1 MDKRINTLTQLK
13 ALSLDMTDSE
23 NLIAAHILNNPEE
36 IYSLKIEKLARKLNV
51 SLPTVFR
58 FAKKLGFEGFKDFK
72 VALVRDMAIGIN
84 IEAENSGDDSIE
96 ATTRNLFEKV
106 SNNLNETLSII
117 DYDDLSKTVD
127 FVAGAKRIIF
137 FAVSY
142 SMPVA
147 LDCYSKF
154 LSAGF
159 NCIYDTDT
167 YAQRVISTQCTGR
180 DTVIGIS
187 FSGASPEVV
196 DCMRNAR
203 QNGAKTICITTFKKS
218 SITEHSDISLYTA
231 PVSSRHQ
238 RIDIPSKMSYM
249 AILDCIYLNAV
260 LKNRER
266 ALDYISRTED
276 ELGKYNKTF
285 KDLKGRGF
293 AG

>member
-13 ALSLDMTDSE
+13 ALALDMTDSE
-23 NLIAAHILNNPEE
+23 NLIAAYILNNPEE
-36 IYSLKIEKLARKLNV
+36 IYSLKIKELARKLNI

-72 VALVRDMAIGIN
+72 VELIRDMAIGIN
-84 IEAENSGDDSIE
+84 IEAENIEDDSIE
-96 ATTRNLFEKV
+96 ATTRNLFEKIS
-106 SNNLNETLSII
+106 SNLKETLSII
-117 DYDDLSKTVD
+117 NYEDLSKTVE
-127 FVAGAKRIIF
+127 FVINAKRLIF

-154 LSAGF
+154 LGAGF
-159 NCIYDTDT
+159 NCTYNTDT
-167 YAQRVISTQCTGR
+167 YTQRVLSTQCTSR
-180 DTVIGIS
+180 DVAIGIS

-203 QNGAKTICITTFKKS
+203 QNGAKTICITTFMKS
-218 SITEHSDISLYTA
+218 LLTEYSDISLYTA
-231 PVSSRHQ
+231 PVGSRYQ
-238 RIDIPSKMSYM
+238 KIDIPSKMSNI

-266 ALDYISRTED
+266 ALDYISRTEE

-285 KDLKGRGF
+285 KDLKNRNI
-293 AG
+293 AD